1 MKIGKKT
8 SVALISTIFIFAV
21 LGMKTAYALP
31 SPPFNQCPPVGADSS
46 CAVLIVIDTNGSV
59 VILQDSNM
67 GPFDGIEDT
76 LVGVQD
82 NCASCGTIT
91 SLTISGPNILGF
103 DNDGA
108 CSGLY
113 TPNPSPSLCQS
124 GMLTTNDPQDYES
137 NNVTFT
143 IVNPNTGSIN
153 FSPGLTNG
161 QHAWFS
167 LENSLNA
174 TSLKV
179 TPPVGTGV
187 PQFPAG
193 TLLLIGPLALV
204 LVAMLRMR
212 KSRPSTV
219 GLEA

>member
-1 MKIGKKT
+1 MMKDHENRKED
-8 SVALISTIFIFAV
+8 SVALISTMLVFAV
-21 LGMKTAYALP
+21 LGMKTVYALP
-31 SPPFNQCPPVGADSS
+31 SPPFNQCPPVGFDKS
-46 CAVLIVIDTNGSV
+46 CTILIVIDTNGSV

-67 GPFDGIEDT
+67 GPYDGVEDT

-103 DNDGA
+103 DSDGA

-113 TPNPSPSLCQS
+113 TPDPSPSLCQS

-143 IVNPNTGSIN
+143 RVDPNTGSIN

-179 TPPVGTGV
+179 TPLLE
-187 PQFPAG
+187 QEFLSFP
-193 TLLLIGPLALV
+193 LV
-204 LVAMLRMR
+204 NYY
-212 KSRPSTV
+212 
-219 GLEA
+219 